1 MLHHVAQGFVAKL
14 RWSGCVRTTLAFVF
28 VARRISEQ
36 VGLKMEPR
44 NVYSRAYHGTLAKE
58 LACGTA
64 EDIAKATFYTM
75 P

>member
-1 MLHHVAQGFVAKL
+1 
-14 RWSGCVRTTLAFVF
+14 
-28 VARRISEQ
+28 
-36 VGLKMEPR
+36 MEPR

-64 EDIAKATFYTM
+64 EDIAKATIYTM